1 MNVEYDLVRAYFE
14 ENGFWVR
21 AKEISTEIGKNRFLF
36 PIFEIFNSEN
46 SADFHPESF
55 RIFTS
60 DVTKYSSAVVSLI
73 GWQDSGFS
81 SDLLTSDSRIVKFL
95 RKQIESYKVAWS
107 EKEFS
112 ILRADKQLILILP
125 AIPRS
130 EKKAKELFEFFKQNK
145 VQAVLTLSSVLENLL
160 RRCSENQKSKGNS
173 SFQLLR
179 LLKLYGLATEPQLN
193 IFD

>member
-73 GWQDSGFS
+73 G
-81 SDLLTSDSRIVKFL
+81 
-95 RKQIESYKVAWS
+95 
-107 EKEFS
+107 
-112 ILRADKQLILILP
+112 
-125 AIPRS
+125 
-130 EKKAKELFEFFKQNK
+130 
-145 VQAVLTLSSVLENLL
+145 
-160 RRCSENQKSKGNS
+160 
-173 SFQLLR
+173 
-179 LLKLYGLATEPQLN
+179 
-193 IFD
+193 